1 MGWSLGSASSE
12 RSIGVHIRASLDD
25 DHDGCGCMIRR
36 GYVNI
41 DILEPW
47 HALLRAL
54 RERGTWFQC
63 WCCSGAFQNGTTNAD
78 DWALRPFV
86 RLS

>member
-1 MGWSLGSASSE
+1 MVLACDGMGSASNE

-41 DILEPW
+41 DTLEPYMLYLERLESVENFVSMLV
-47 HALLRAL
+47 LL
-54 RERGTWFQC
+54 G
-63 WCCSGAFQNGTTNAD
+63 
-78 DWALRPFV
+78 
-86 RLS
+86 RLPKGHNKCR